1 MHFYFPVLWVFRLY
15 KKCFDF
21 SMDLNTESIYIL
33 TFKRSVKKCYFGNR
47 YLFFTC
53 VLFGVTWRTIF
64 AQISK
69 HVLKEIVIVSLF
81 TVTNNRGKMQHE
93 VKFFV
98 LISSCLGR
106 YKQASFCNRC

>member
-1 MHFYFPVLWVFRLY
+1 MHFYFPVLWVFKLY

-33 TFKRSVKKCYFGNR
+33 TFNRSVKKCYFGNR

-81 TVTNNRGKMQHE
+81 TVT
-93 VKFFV
+93 FV
-98 LISSCLGR
+98 AKCNMKSSFL
-106 YKQASFCNRC
+106 F